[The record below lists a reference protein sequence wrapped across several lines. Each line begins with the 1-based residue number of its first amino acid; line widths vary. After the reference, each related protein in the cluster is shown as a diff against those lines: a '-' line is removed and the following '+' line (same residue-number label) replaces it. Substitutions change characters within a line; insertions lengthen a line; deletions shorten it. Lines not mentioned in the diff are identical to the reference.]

1 MAAYVQ
7 VHVEHPMKALVH
19 LLCPGPASVVV
30 CAYLLYTVAFAFRT
44 LPAIDK
50 AQTVG
55 IEATMALYALCSIV
69 TSENGA
75 CLFNLVNA
83 LIQCAYLPP

>member
-1 MAAYVQ
+1 
-7 VHVEHPMKALVH
+7 MKALVH

-44 LPAIDK
+44 LPAIEK
-50 AQTVG
+50 ARTVD

-69 TSENGA
+69 TSEWR
-75 CLFNLVNA
+75 LLV
-83 LIQCAYLPP
+83 